1 MDSELSHSVIGSYLN
16 PPEKMYPPSFIK
28 NETSQ
33 IGHPVNLE
41 VTTPKVINSPN
52 NQGNISI
59 KLYRQSG
66 AGHVMNQSLLLL
78 QRREDD
84 YALNI
89 HRPINHV
96 SAAVL

>member
-41 VTTPKVINSPN
+41 VTTPKMINSPN
-52 NQGNISI
+52 NQGNINM
-59 KLYRQSG
+59 KLYRKSG

-78 QRREDD
+78 LRRADD